1 MRAKNAQRLAIIDE
15 CLRDSSGKKTSRAMN
30 SEERRAVDPVCK
42 MQLGREQIRECLV
55 IDGQS
60 YYFCSVG
67 CRAEFQ
73 RHPED
78 YIRVVP
84 KEGATEHV

>member
-1 MRAKNAQRLAIIDE
+1 
-15 CLRDSSGKKTSRAMN
+15 MN
-30 SEERRAVDPVCK
+30 VEEQIVVDPVCK
-42 MQLGREQIRECLV
+42 MQLRPEQIRGSLV

-78 YIRVVP
+78 YIRSAS
-84 KEGATEHV
+84 KEGTIKHV

>member
-1 MRAKNAQRLAIIDE
+1 MEAFTSITEDMNA
-15 CLRDSSGKKTSRAMN
+15 
-30 SEERRAVDPVCK
+30 EERTVRDPVCRMELDERHIK
-42 MQLGREQIRECLV
+42 ESLV
-55 IDGQS
+55 YKGWK

-78 YIRVVP
+78 YV
-84 KEGATEHV
+84 EGSRTEGEAEDV

>member
-1 MRAKNAQRLAIIDE
+1 VP
-15 CLRDSSGKKTSRAMN
+15 KKLEAYPIMN
-30 SEERRAVDPVCK
+30 GGEQTVVDPVCK
-42 MQLGREQIRECLV
+42 MQLGREQIRESLV

-73 RHPED
+73 RHPQD
-78 YIRVVP
+78 YITRAPKKRRVD
-84 KEGATEHV
+84 HV

>member
-1 MRAKNAQRLAIIDE
+1 
-15 CLRDSSGKKTSRAMN
+15 MN
-30 SEERRAVDPVCK
+30 SSEQTVVDPVCK
-42 MQLGREQIRECLV
+42 MRLGSEQIRESLV
-55 IDGQS
+55 VEDQS

-78 YIRVVP
+78 YIKRGP
-84 KEGATEHV
+84 KESGVQHV